1 MESTVQCPY
10 CFESVEIYIESDV
23 YGQMVQDCEVC
34 CNPWLLHVRRNGQE
48 MEVDVERAQ

>member
-34 CNPWLLHVRRNGQE
+34 CNPWLLHVRREGQT
-48 MEVDVERAQ
+48 MRVDIERAD